1 MEAAEIQVMNLDH
14 LGLVAGIIDEI
25 GLVEQ
30 IDQLLGQDN
39 REKVSAGLVVKA
51 MILNGLG
58 FVSAPLYLFSRFF
71 EGKAT
76 EHLIGAGVKPEHLN
90 DDRLGR
96 VLDGLFLAGLS
107 SCFVSIAMKVIAKF
121 GVRIETAH
129 LDSTSFHLHGEYKT
143 ANDEVVVTQKSEDGT
158 RVEIEV
164 APKAIHLTY
173 GYSRDHRS
181 DLKQFVMNLICG
193 GEGGIPLFLQM
204 ADGNQDDK
212 TKFAH
217 LFEEFQKQWTFEGV
231 HIADSALYTADN
243 LKRMEQLKWVT
254 RVPLTLAQAK
264 QVLVEVSEDELV
276 DSCLKGYSIA
286 ERTSNY
292 GGVEQRW
299 LIVKS
304 LARQQSDQK
313 QLQKKILKSQQQS
326 LKQLQKLSAQ
336 EFSCEPDARM
346 AAMQFSSQLKYH
358 TLEAVEI
365 IEQDH
370 YSQPGRPGKQ
380 TRPTHKTYHIQATLV
395 VNESVLEQQKQQA
408 GRFIL
413 ATNVL
418 AHIPPFEVAQSI
430 IFAYSFGNN
439 TQPSK

>member
-1 MEAAEIQVMNLDH
+1 VKAAEIQVMNLDH

-107 SCFVSIAMKVIAKF
+107 SCFVSIAMKAIAKF
-121 GVRIETAH
+121 EVSIETAH
-129 LDSTSFHLHGEYKT
+129 LDSTSFHLHGQYET

-158 RVEIEV
+158 TVEIEV
-164 APKAIHLTY
+164 APKAIHVTY

-193 GEGGIPLFLQM
+193 GEGGIPLFLEM

-243 LKRMEQLKWVT
+243 LKRMEPLKWVT
-254 RVPLTLAQAK
+254 RVPLTLTEAK

-276 DSCLKGYSIA
+276 DSDLKGYSIA
-286 ERTSNY
+286 ERTSYY

-346 AAMQFSSQLKYH
+346 AAMQFSHQLKYH
-358 TLEAVEI
+358 TLQAVEI

-370 YSQPGRPGKQ
+370 YSQPGRPSKQ
-380 TRPTHKTYHIQATLV
+380 TQPTHKTYRIQATLV
-395 VNESVLEQQKQQA
+395 VNETVLEQQRQQA

-418 AHIPPFEVAQSI
+418 DKQQLEHRREAMR
-430 IFAYSFGNN
+430 
-439 TQPSK
+439 PSRSLFD

>member
-1 MEAAEIQVMNLDH
+1 
-14 LGLVAGIIDEI
+14 
-25 GLVEQ
+25 VEQ

-107 SCFVSIAMKVIAKF
+107 SCFVSIAMKAITKF
-121 GVRIETAH
+121 GVSIETAH
-129 LDSTSFHLHGEYKT
+129 LDSTSFHLHGEYET

-193 GEGGIPLFLQM
+193 GEGGIPLFLEM

-212 TKFAH
+212 TKFGH

-231 HIADSALYTADN
+231 HIAEGMVMGLCLLVYNLGQTALRQALVQADESLPN
-243 LKRMEQLKWVT
+243 QLKKPT
-254 RVPLTLAQAK
+254 Q
-264 QVLVEVSEDELV
+264 
-276 DSCLKGYSIA
+276 
-286 ERTSNY
+286 
-292 GGVEQRW
+292 
-299 LIVKS
+299 
-304 LARQQSDQK
+304 
-313 QLQKKILKSQQQS
+313 
-326 LKQLQKLSAQ
+326 
-336 EFSCEPDARM
+336 
-346 AAMQFSSQLKYH
+346 
-358 TLEAVEI
+358 
-365 IEQDH
+365 
-370 YSQPGRPGKQ
+370 
-380 TRPTHKTYHIQATLV
+380 RPTLRWIFQCFQAVHLLV
-395 VNESVLEQQKQQA
+395 IDGVKQIANLTDERLEIL
-408 GRFIL
+408 RFFSPACRDYYL
-413 ATNVL
+413 L
-418 AHIPPFEVAQSI
+418 C
-430 IFAYSFGNN
+430 
-439 TQPSK
+439 